1 MPCYYH
7 TDHIYFIF
15 PRVQSI
21 KQRRFSYFYD
31 SYSLPMLTISELYI
45 YPIKS
50 LGGISLSYAEV
61 TDRGLKYDRRWMLVD
76 EQNRF
81 LTQREYPQMALL
93 KVQVESNNLLVT
105 HHLNGSVI
113 IPFEQYDPGK
123 QEVVIWD
130 DTCAGVFVDL
140 ELDNWFST
148 ALGIKCRLVHMPEDT
163 HREVDQRYAR
173 EGMITSFADAY
184 PFLMIGQASLNDL
197 NSRMAEPLP
206 MNRFRPNIVFTGGD
220 AFDEDLMNH
229 IQIAGIDFYGAK
241 LCARCVLTTIDQQ
254 TAVKAKE
261 PLKTLAKYRLM
272 NNKILFGQNLVHEG
286 TGIITVGDTLNVL
299 STHTEERFIVPQK

>member
-1 MPCYYH
+1 
-7 TDHIYFIF
+7 
-15 PRVQSI
+15 
-21 KQRRFSYFYD
+21 
-31 SYSLPMLTISELYI
+31 MLTVSELYI

-50 LGGISLSYAEV
+50 LGGISVSHAEV

-93 KVQVESNNLLVT
+93 KVQIKDDGLLVT

-113 IPFEQYDPGK
+113 IPFERHDIDK
-123 QEVVIWD
+123 QEVAIWE
-130 DTCAGVFVDL
+130 DTCAGVFVDR
-140 ELDNWFST
+140 ELDNWFSA
-148 ALGIKCRLVHMPEDT
+148 ALGIKCRLIYMPEDT

-184 PFLMIGQASLNDL
+184 PFLLIGQTSLDDL

-220 AFDEDLMNH
+220 AFAEDLMNH

-261 PLKTLAKYRLM
+261 PLKTLARYRLM
-272 NNKILFGQNLVHEG
+272 NNKILFGQNLVHEA
-286 TGIITVGDTLNVL
+286 TGIITVGDALNVL

>member
-1 MPCYYH
+1 
-7 TDHIYFIF
+7 
-15 PRVQSI
+15 
-21 KQRRFSYFYD
+21 
-31 SYSLPMLTISELYI
+31 MLIISELYI

-50 LGGISLSYAEV
+50 LGGISLSSAQV

-93 KVQVESNNLLVT
+93 KVQIESDGLLVT
-105 HHLNGSVI
+105 HHLSGLVF

-130 DTCAGVFVDL
+130 DTCAGVFVDP
-140 ELDNWFST
+140 ELDNWFSA

-163 HREVDQRYAR
+163 RREVDQRYAR

-184 PFLMIGQASLNDL
+184 PFLLIGQASLDDL
-197 NSRMAEPLP
+197 NNRMAESLP

-261 PLKTLAKYRLM
+261 PLKTLARYRLM

-286 TGIITVGDTLNVL
+286 TGIISVGDTLNVL

>member
-1 MPCYYH
+1 
-7 TDHIYFIF
+7 
-15 PRVQSI
+15 
-21 KQRRFSYFYD
+21 
-31 SYSLPMLTISELYI
+31 MLTVSELNI

-50 LGGISLSYAEV
+50 LGGISLPYAEV
-61 TDRGLKYDRRWMLVD
+61 TDRGFKYDRRWMLVD

-93 KVQVESNNLLVT
+93 KVQIENDGLLVT
-105 HHLNGSVI
+105 HYLNGSVA
-113 IPFEQYDPGK
+113 IPFEQHDQSK
-123 QEVVIWD
+123 QEVAIWD
-130 DTCAGVFVDL
+130 DTCAGVFVDQ
-140 ELDNWFST
+140 ELDNWFSA
-148 ALGIKCRLVHMPEDT
+148 ALGIKCRLIYMPEDT
-163 HREVDQRYAR
+163 HRQVDRQYAP

-184 PFLMIGQASLNDL
+184 PFLLIGRASLDDL
-197 NSRMAEPLP
+197 NNRMAEPLP
-206 MNRFRPNIVFTGGD
+206 MNRFRPNIVFMGGD

-261 PLKTLAKYRLM
+261 PLKTLARYRLM

-286 TGIITVGDTLNVL
+286 TGLISIGDTLEVL
-299 STHTEERFIVPQK
+299 TTHTEERFLVPQK

>member
-1 MPCYYH
+1 
-7 TDHIYFIF
+7 
-15 PRVQSI
+15 
-21 KQRRFSYFYD
+21 
-31 SYSLPMLTISELYI
+31 MLTVSEINI

-50 LGGISLSYAEV
+50 LGGISLPYAEV

-93 KVQVESNNLLVT
+93 KVQIENDGLLVT
-105 HHLNGSVI
+105 HYLNGSVL
-113 IPFEQYDPGK
+113 IPFEQHDQSK
-123 QEVVIWD
+123 QEVAIWD
-130 DTCAGVFVDL
+130 DTCAGVFVDQ
-140 ELDNWFST
+140 ELDNWFSA
-148 ALGIKCRLVHMPEDT
+148 ALGIKCRLIYMPEDT
-163 HREVDQRYAR
+163 HRQVDRQYAP

-184 PFLMIGQASLNDL
+184 PFLLIGQASLDDL
-197 NSRMAEPLP
+197 NNRMTEPLP

-229 IQIAGIDFYGAK
+229 IQIAGIDFYGTK

-261 PLKTLAKYRLM
+261 PLKTLAQYRLRDK
-272 NNKILFGQNLVHEG
+272 KILFGQNLIHEN
-286 TGIITVGDTLNVL
+286 TGILTVGDTLNVL
-299 STHTEERFIVPQK
+299 STHTEERFLVPQK